1 MKGLSKIFF
10 TGLAAVLPV
19 LLTFYILV
27 WLGTKAE
34 SVFGGTINLL
44 LPERWYKPG
53 MGLVAGVVFIFLVG
67 LTLRAWVVRRFFSL
81 GERLLNRIPLVK
93 AIYGSIRDLM
103 NFFGGKDQGFS
114 QVVLVR
120 LGDTQM
126 KLLGF
131 VTREDFSD
139 LPAGLAGDG
148 VVAVYVPMSYQIGGH
163 TVMLPRSAIEPVNM
177 SMQEAMKFA
186 VTGGM
191 KAKAPALSPGTTVV
205 KQSDIGNA

>member
-44 LPERWYKPG
+44 LPEHWYKPG
-53 MGLVAGVVFIFLVG
+53 MGLVAGVLFIFLVG

-81 GERLLNRIPLVK
+81 GERLLSRIPLVK

-103 NFFGGKDQGFS
+103 GFFGGKDQGFS

-131 VTREDFSD
+131 VTREDFND
-139 LPAGLAGDG
+139 LPAGLAGNG
-148 VVAVYVPMSYQIGGH
+148 IVAVYLPMSYQIGGY

-191 KAKAPALSPGTTVV
+191 KAKPATREHH
-205 KQSDIGNA
+205 

>member
-1 MKGLSKIFF
+1 MKGFSKIFF

-19 LLTFYILV
+19 LLTVYILS
-27 WLGTKAE
+27 WLAAKAE
-34 SVFGGTINLL
+34 SVLGSSIKLL
-44 LPERWYKPG
+44 LPDRWYTPG
-53 MGLVAGVVFIFLVG
+53 MGLLAGVVLIFLVG

-81 GERLLNRIPLVK
+81 GEHLLNRIPLVK

-148 VVAVYVPMSYQIGGH
+148 IVAVYMPMSYQIGGY
-163 TVMLPRSAIEPVNM
+163 TVMLPRSAIEPVDM

-191 KAKAPALSPGTTVV
+191 KVKAPTLGHR
-205 KQSDIGNA
+205 

>member
-1 MKGLSKIFF
+1 MDMKGFSKIFF

-19 LLTFYILV
+19 LLTIYILG
-27 WLGTKAE
+27 WLGATAE
-34 SVFGGTINLL
+34 SVLGGTIKLL
-44 LPERWYKPG
+44 LPDRWYRPG
-53 MGLVAGVVFIFLVG
+53 MGLVAGFALVFLVG
-67 LTLRAWVVRRFFSL
+67 LTLHAWVVRRFFSMS
-81 GERLLNRIPLVK
+81 ERLLNRIPLVK

-120 LGDTQM
+120 FGDTQM

-148 VVAVYVPMSYQIGGH
+148 IVAVYMPMSYQIGGY

-191 KAKAPALSPGTTVV
+191 KVKAPALEDG
-205 KQSDIGNA
+205 

>member
-1 MKGLSKIFF
+1 MKGFSKIFF
-10 TGLAAVLPV
+10 IGLAAVLPV
-19 LLTFYILV
+19 LLTLYILA
-27 WLGTKAE
+27 WLGSTAE
-34 SVFGGTINLL
+34 SVLGGSIKLL
-44 LPERWYKPG
+44 LPDRWYRPG
-53 MGLVAGVVFIFLVG
+53 MGLVAGFVLIFVVG

-81 GERLLNRIPLVK
+81 GEGLLNRIPLVK

-120 LGDTQM
+120 FGDTQM

-139 LPAGLAGDG
+139 LPAGLAGDDI
-148 VVAVYVPMSYQIGGH
+148 VAVYMPMSYQLGGY

-191 KAKAPALSPGTTVV
+191 KAKAPKLGR
-205 KQSDIGNA
+205 GGL

>member
-1 MKGLSKIFF
+1 MKGVSKIFF

-19 LLTFYILV
+19 LLTIYIV
-27 WLGTKAE
+27 SWLGTTAE
-34 SVFGGTINLL
+34 SVFGGIMQLL
-44 LPERWYKPG
+44 FPHRWYTPG
-53 MGLVAGVVFIFLVG
+53 MGLVAGLVLIFLVG
-67 LTLRAWVVRRFFSL
+67 LTLRAWAVRRLFRL
-81 GERLLNRIPLVK
+81 GDQLLNRIPLVK

-103 NFFGGKDQGFS
+103 SFFSGKDQGFS

-120 LGDTQM
+120 LGDSQM

-139 LPAGLAGDG
+139 LPAGLAGEG
-148 VVAVYVPMSYQIGGH
+148 VVAVYMPMSYQIGGY

-177 SMQEAMKFA
+177 SMQDAMKFA

-191 KAKAPALSPGTTVV
+191 KAKVPTPGRR
-205 KQSDIGNA
+205 

>member
-1 MKGLSKIFF
+1 MKVFSKIFF

-19 LLTFYILV
+19 LLTVYILG
-27 WLGTKAE
+27 WLGTTAE
-34 SVFGGTINLL
+34 SVLGGTIKLL
-44 LPERWYKPG
+44 LPDRWYRPG
-53 MGLVAGVVFIFLVG
+53 MGLVAGVALIFLVG

-120 LGDTQM
+120 FGDTQM

-139 LPAGLAGDG
+139 LPVGLAGEG
-148 VVAVYVPMSYQIGGH
+148 IVAVYLPMSYQIGGY

-191 KAKAPALSPGTTVV
+191 KVRAPALG
-205 KQSDIGNA
+205 DGEER

>member
-27 WLGTKAE
+27 WLGAKAE
-34 SVFGGTINLL
+34 SVFGGTLNLL
-44 LPERWYKPG
+44 LPAHWYKPG

-67 LTLRAWVVRRFFSL
+67 LTLRAWAVRRFFSL

-131 VTREDFSD
+131 VTREDFGD
-139 LPAGLAGDG
+139 LPAGLAGEG
-148 VVAVYVPMSYQIGGH
+148 VVAVYMPMSYQIGGY
-163 TVMLPRSAIEPVNM
+163 TVLLPRSAIEPVNM

-191 KAKAPALSPGTTVV
+191 KAKAPTLGHR
-205 KQSDIGNA
+205 

>member
-1 MKGLSKIFF
+1 MKGFSKIFF

-19 LLTFYILV
+19 LLTVYILS
-27 WLGTKAE
+27 WLATKAE
-34 SVFGGTINLL
+34 SVLGGTIKLL
-44 LPERWYKPG
+44 LPDRWYTPG
-53 MGLVAGVVFIFLVG
+53 MGLVAGVVLIFLVG

-103 NFFGGKDQGFS
+103 NFFSGKDQGFS

-148 VVAVYVPMSYQIGGH
+148 IVAVYMPMSYQIGGY

-177 SMQEAMKFA
+177 SMQEAMKFV

-191 KAKAPALSPGTTVV
+191 KVKAPTLGHR
-205 KQSDIGNA
+205 

>member
-1 MKGLSKIFF
+1 MKVFSKIFF

-19 LLTFYILV
+19 LLTVYILG
-27 WLGTKAE
+27 WLGTTAE
-34 SVFGGTINLL
+34 SVLGGTIKLL
-44 LPERWYKPG
+44 LPDRWYRPG
-53 MGLVAGVVFIFLVG
+53 MGLVAGVALIFLVG

-120 LGDTQM
+120 FGDTQI

-139 LPAGLAGDG
+139 LPAGLAGDDI
-148 VVAVYVPMSYQIGGH
+148 VAVYMPMSYQLGGY

-191 KAKAPALSPGTTVV
+191 KAKAPKLGRR
-205 KQSDIGNA
+205 

>member
-27 WLGTKAE
+27 WLGSKAE

-44 LPERWYKPG
+44 LPEHWYKPG
-53 MGLVAGVVFIFLVG
+53 MGLVAGVLFIFLVG

-81 GERLLNRIPLVK
+81 GERLLSRIPLVK

-103 NFFGGKDQGFS
+103 GFFGGKDQGFS

-131 VTREDFSD
+131 VTREDFND
-139 LPAGLAGDG
+139 LPAGLAGNG
-148 VVAVYVPMSYQIGGH
+148 IVAVYLPMSYQIGGY

-186 VTGGM
+186 VTAGM
-191 KAKAPALSPGTTVV
+191 KAKSPTLGHR
-205 KQSDIGNA
+205 

>member
-27 WLGTKAE
+27 WLGAKAE
-34 SVFGGTINLL
+34 SVFGGTLNLL
-44 LPERWYKPG
+44 LPQHWYKPG

-131 VTREDFSD
+131 VTREDFND
-139 LPAGLAGDG
+139 LPAGLAGEG
-148 VVAVYVPMSYQIGGH
+148 EVAVYMPMSYQIGGY
-163 TVMLPRSAIEPVNM
+163 TVLLPRSAIEPVNM

-191 KAKAPALSPGTTVV
+191 KAKAPTLGHR
-205 KQSDIGNA
+205 

>member
-1 MKGLSKIFF
+1 MKGFSKIFF

-19 LLTFYILV
+19 LLTVYILS
-27 WLGTKAE
+27 WLAAKAE
-34 SVFGGTINLL
+34 SVLGSSIKLL
-44 LPERWYKPG
+44 LPDRWYTPG
-53 MGLVAGVVFIFLVG
+53 MGLLAGVVLIFLVG

-81 GERLLNRIPLVK
+81 GEHLLNRIPLVK
-93 AIYGSIRDLM
+93 AIYGSIRDLT

-148 VVAVYVPMSYQIGGH
+148 IVAVYMPMSYQIGGY
-163 TVMLPRSAIEPVNM
+163 TVMLPRSAIEPVDM

-191 KAKAPALSPGTTVV
+191 KVKAPTLGHR
-205 KQSDIGNA
+205 

>member
-19 LLTFYILV
+19 LLTVYILI
-27 WLGTKAE
+27 WLGGKAE
-34 SVFGGTINLL
+34 SVFGGMIKLL
-44 LPERWYKPG
+44 LPDRWYTPG
-53 MGLVAGVVFIFLVG
+53 MGLVAGVVLIFLVG
-67 LTLRAWVVRRFFSL
+67 LTLRAWVVRRIFSL
-81 GERLLNRIPLVK
+81 GDRLLNRIPLVK

-103 NFFGGKDQGFS
+103 SFFGGKDQGFS

-139 LPAGLAGDG
+139 LPAGLAGENI
-148 VVAVYVPMSYQIGGH
+148 VAVYMPMSYQIGGY

-191 KAKAPALSPGTTVV
+191 KVKPPTPGRR
-205 KQSDIGNA
+205 

>member
-27 WLGTKAE
+27 WLGSKAE

-44 LPERWYKPG
+44 LPEHWYKPG
-53 MGLVAGVVFIFLVG
+53 MGLVAGVLFIFLVG

-81 GERLLNRIPLVK
+81 GERLLSRIPLVK

-103 NFFGGKDQGFS
+103 GFFGGKDQGFS

-139 LPAGLAGDG
+139 LPAGLAGNG
-148 VVAVYVPMSYQIGGH
+148 IVAVYLPMSYQIGGY

-186 VTGGM
+186 VTAGM
-191 KAKAPALSPGTTVV
+191 KAKSPTLGHR
-205 KQSDIGNA
+205 

>member
-1 MKGLSKIFF
+1 MKGASKIFF

-19 LLTFYILV
+19 LLTFYILA
-27 WLGTKAE
+27 WLGAKAE
-34 SVFGGTINLL
+34 SVFGVTLSLL

-53 MGLVAGVVFIFLVG
+53 MGLLAGVVFIFLVG

-139 LPAGLAGDG
+139 LPAGLAGEG
-148 VVAVYVPMSYQIGGH
+148 VVAVYMPMSYQIGGY
-163 TVMLPRSAIEPVNM
+163 TVLLPRSAIEPVNM

-191 KAKAPALSPGTTVV
+191 KVKAPTLGHR
-205 KQSDIGNA
+205 

>member
-1 MKGLSKIFF
+1 MKAVSKIFF

-27 WLGTKAE
+27 WLGGKVE
-34 SVFGGTINLL
+34 SVFGGVIQLL
-44 LPERWYKPG
+44 LPDNWYKPG
-53 MGLVAGVVFIFLVG
+53 MGLVAGMLAIFFVG

-120 LGDTQM
+120 IGDTQM

-139 LPAGLAGDG
+139 LPAGLAGEG
-148 VVAVYVPMSYQIGGH
+148 VVAVYMPMSYQIGGY

-191 KAKAPALSPGTTVV
+191 KV
-205 KQSDIGNA
+205 KPPKLGHGGVR

>member
-19 LLTFYILV
+19 LLTFYILA
-27 WLGTKAE
+27 WLGAKAE
-34 SVFGGTINLL
+34 SVFGGTLNLL
-44 LPERWYKPG
+44 LPALWYKPG

-120 LGDTQM
+120 LGDTQI

-139 LPAGLAGDG
+139 LPAGLAGEG
-148 VVAVYVPMSYQIGGH
+148 VVAVYMPMSYQIGGY
-163 TVMLPRSAIEPVNM
+163 TVLLPRSAIEPVNM

-191 KAKAPALSPGTTVV
+191 KAKAPTLGHR
-205 KQSDIGNA
+205 